1 MDVLDALAMI
11 LKERQRSIQLHGN
24 WDDYSIEQMTAVIVN
39 ELMVEAVGAVER
51 GDIHGEH
58 GVIRELSQVAACCIK
73 EMMVLSQRSEGIL
86 AKTLRTEGAHSC
98 STGCALPAS
107 PSLHQGKE
115 SRSNHPIEESQ
126 NV

>member
-1 MDVLDALAMI
+1 MDVLDALDMI
-11 LKERQRSIQLHGN
+11 LKERQRSIQLHGT
-24 WDDYSIEQMTAVIVN
+24 WEDYSIEQMTAVIVN

-58 GVIRELSQVAACCIK
+58 GVIRELAQVAACCIK
-73 EMMVLSQRSEGIL
+73 EMMVLSQRSGGIL

-98 STGCALPAS
+98 LGGRVLPAS
-107 PSLHQGKE
+107 PSLLQDKE
-115 SRSNHPIEESQ
+115 SCSNHPIEESH